1 MRLDLLA
8 ALSGAMIAVQA
19 RVNGELSHQLN
30 NGLQAA
36 FVSFGSGLLIILL
49 ITPFSSQIKEGIV
62 NLRAAVKNKEIARWK
77 LLAGAL
83 GGSFVA
89 IQTQIVPL
97 IGVAIYS
104 VASIAGQTAMSLIV
118 DRIGLTG
125 GGKKLISPRRVLA
138 AVLTVIAVLVSV
150 WDRIDANNLSMFA
163 VTAGGIAGAIVGVQ
177 RALNGQINEYS
188 HQSFTT
194 SLLNFITGT
203 SFLMILIAIGL
214 VIGRNELSPLPSN
227 PWWIYTGGVIGV
239 IYIAFT
245 STIVQHLG
253 VLTFTLF
260 SVGGQLVGSL
270 VIDLVSPTKGVSVS
284 AYLVTGIFMTY
295 AGVIGVIYIAF
306 ISTIVQHLGVL
317 TFTLFSVGG
326 QLISSLIIDFVSPT
340 NGVRVSYYL
349 ITGIAMTYLGVIAGG
364 VGSSRVKKPQK
375 Q

>member
-8 ALSGAMIAVQA
+8 ALSGAMIALQA
-19 RVNGELSHQLN
+19 RANGELSHQLN

-36 FVSFGSGLLIILL
+36 LVSFGSGLLIIFI
-49 ITPFSSQIKEGIV
+49 ITLFNSKIKEGIV
-62 NLRAAVKNKEIARWK
+62 NLRLAVKNKEIARWK

-163 VTAGGIAGAIVGVQ
+163 VTAGGVAGAIVGVQ

-194 SLLNFITGT
+194 SLLNFATGT
-203 SFLMILIAIGL
+203 AFLLILITAGL
-214 VIGRNELSPLPSN
+214 ILGRNELTPLPGG

-295 AGVIGVIYIAF
+295 AGVI
-306 ISTIVQHLGVL
+306 
-317 TFTLFSVGG
+317 
-326 QLISSLIIDFVSPT
+326 
-340 NGVRVSYYL
+340 
-349 ITGIAMTYLGVIAGG
+349 AGG

-375 Q
+375 L

>member
-1 MRLDLLA
+1 MRLDFLA
-8 ALSGAMIAVQA
+8 ALSGALIALQA
-19 RVNGELSHQLN
+19 RANGELSHRLD

-36 FVSFGSGLLIILL
+36 LVSFSSGLLIILL
-49 ITPFSSQIKEGIV
+49 ITPFSPHIKEGIR
-62 NLRAAVKNKEIARWK
+62 NLRAAISRKEIARWK
-77 LLAGAL
+77 LFAGAL

-125 GGKKLISPRRVLA
+125 GGKKLISPRRVIA
-138 AVLTVIAVLVSV
+138 AVLTVLAVLVSV
-150 WDRIDANNLSMFA
+150 WDRIDANNLSMLA
-163 VTAGGIAGAIVGVQ
+163 VTAGCIAGAVVGVQ
-177 RALNGQINEYS
+177 RALNGQINEHS

-203 SFLMILIAIGL
+203 SFLVILILIGIAL
-214 VIGRNELSPLPSN
+214 GKNELSPLPAG

-260 SVGGQLVGSL
+260 SVGGQLAASL
-270 VIDLVSPTKGVSVS
+270 IIDLVSPTDGVSVS
-284 AYLVTGIFMTY
+284 AYLVTG
-295 AGVIGVIYIAF
+295 
-306 ISTIVQHLGVL
+306 L
-317 TFTLFSVGG
+317 
-326 QLISSLIIDFVSPT
+326 
-340 NGVRVSYYL
+340 
-349 ITGIAMTYLGVIAGG
+349 AMTYVGVIAGG
-364 VGSSRVKKPQK
+364 VGNLRVKKPQRR
-375 Q
+375 

>member
-8 ALSGAMIAVQA
+8 ALSGLMIALQA
-19 RVNGELSHQLN
+19 RANGELSHRLN
-30 NGLQAA
+30 NGLEAA
-36 FVSFGSGLLIILL
+36 LVSFGSGLII
-49 ITPFSSQIKEGIV
+49 IAAIAVFNPAIKEGIK
-62 NLRAAVKNKEIARWK
+62 NLRVAVANKEIARWK

-89 IQTQIVPL
+89 IQTHIVPL

-104 VASIAGQTAMSLIV
+104 VASIAGQTAMSLVV

-125 GGKKLISPRRVLA
+125 GGKKLISGRRVAA
-138 AVLTVIAVLVSV
+138 AVLTVLAVFVSV
-150 WDRIDANNLSMFA
+150 FDRIDAKNLSLFA
-163 VTAGGIAGAIVGVQ
+163 VVLGCIAGTVVGVQ
-177 RALNGQINEYS
+177 RALNGQIHEHS

-203 SFLMILIAIGL
+203 SLLVILILGGVLIGKIEL
-214 VIGRNELSPLPSN
+214 VPLPAG

-270 VIDLVSPTKGVSVS
+270 VIDLISPTNGVNVS
-284 AYLVTGIFMTY
+284 AYLVTGI
-295 AGVIGVIYIAF
+295 V
-306 ISTIVQHLGVL
+306 
-317 TFTLFSVGG
+317 
-326 QLISSLIIDFVSPT
+326 
-340 NGVRVSYYL
+340 
-349 ITGIAMTYLGVIAGG
+349 MTYLGVIAGG
-364 VGSSRVKKPQK
+364 VSSSRVQKPK
-375 Q
+375 RPL

>member
-8 ALSGAMIAVQA
+8 ALSGLMIALQA
-19 RVNGELSHQLN
+19 RANGELSHRLD
-30 NGLQAA
+30 NGLEAA
-36 FVSFGSGLLIILL
+36 LVSFGSGLII
-49 ITPFSSQIKEGIV
+49 IAVIAAFNPAIKEGIR
-62 NLRAAVKNKEIARWK
+62 NLRTAVANKEIARWK

-89 IQTQIVPL
+89 IQTHIVPL

-104 VASIAGQTAMSLIV
+104 VASIAGQTAMSLVV

-125 GGKKLISPRRVLA
+125 GGKKLISKRRVAA
-138 AVLTVIAVLVSV
+138 AVLTVLAVFVSV
-150 WDRIDANNLSMFA
+150 FDRIDAKNLSLFA
-163 VTAGGIAGAIVGVQ
+163 VVLGCIAGAVVGVQ
-177 RALNGQINEYS
+177 RALNGQINEHS

-203 SFLMILIAIGL
+203 SLLVILILGGVLIGKIEL
-214 VIGRNELSPLPSN
+214 VALPAG

-270 VIDLVSPTKGVSVS
+270 VIDLISPTNGVNVS
-284 AYLVTGIFMTY
+284 AYLVTGI
-295 AGVIGVIYIAF
+295 V
-306 ISTIVQHLGVL
+306 
-317 TFTLFSVGG
+317 
-326 QLISSLIIDFVSPT
+326 
-340 NGVRVSYYL
+340 
-349 ITGIAMTYLGVIAGG
+349 MTYLGVIAGG
-364 VGSSRVKKPQK
+364 VSSSRVQKPK
-375 Q
+375 RL

>member
-8 ALSGAMIAVQA
+8 ALSGALIALQA
-19 RVNGELSHQLN
+19 RANGELSHRLD

-36 FVSFGSGLLIILL
+36 LVSFSSGLLIILL
-49 ITPFSSQIKEGIV
+49 ITPFSSHIKEGIR
-62 NLRAAVKNKEIARWK
+62 NLRAAISRKEIARWK
-77 LLAGAL
+77 LFAGAL

-104 VASIAGQTAMSLIV
+104 VASIAGQTAMSLVV

-125 GGKKLISPRRVLA
+125 GGKKLISPRRVIA
-138 AVLTVIAVLVSV
+138 AVLTVLAVLVSV
-150 WDRIDANNLSMFA
+150 WDRIDANNLSMIA
-163 VTAGGIAGAIVGVQ
+163 VAAGCIAGAVVGVQ
-177 RALNGQINEYS
+177 RALNGQINEHS

-203 SFLMILIAIGL
+203 TFLVILILIGV
-214 VIGRNELSPLPSN
+214 VIGKNDLSPLPAG

-260 SVGGQLVGSL
+260 SVGGQLAASL
-270 VIDLVSPTKGVSVS
+270 VIDLVSPTDGVSVS
-284 AYLVTGIFMTY
+284 AYLVTG
-295 AGVIGVIYIAF
+295 
-306 ISTIVQHLGVL
+306 L
-317 TFTLFSVGG
+317 
-326 QLISSLIIDFVSPT
+326 
-340 NGVRVSYYL
+340 
-349 ITGIAMTYLGVIAGG
+349 AMTYVGVIAGG
-364 VGSSRVKKPQK
+364 VGSLRVKKPQK

>member
-1 MRLDLLA
+1 MRLDFLA
-8 ALSGAMIAVQA
+8 ALSGAMIALQA
-19 RVNGELSHQLN
+19 RANGELSHRLD

-36 FVSFGSGLLIILL
+36 LVSFSSGLLIILL
-49 ITPFSSQIKEGIV
+49 ITPFSPHIKEGIR
-62 NLRAAVKNKEIARWK
+62 NLRGAIARKEIAQWK

-104 VASIAGQTAMSLIV
+104 VASIAGQTAMSLVV

-125 GGKKLISPRRVLA
+125 GGKKLISPRRVMA
-138 AVLTVIAVLVSV
+138 AVLTVLAVLVSV
-150 WDRIDANNLSMFA
+150 WDRIDANNLSMIA
-163 VTAGGIAGAIVGVQ
+163 VTAGCIAGAVVGVQ
-177 RALNGQINEYS
+177 RALNGQINEHS

-203 SFLMILIAIGL
+203 TFLVILIL
-214 VIGRNELSPLPSN
+214 VGVALGKNELSPLPAG

-260 SVGGQLVGSL
+260 SVGGQLAGSL
-270 VIDLVSPTKGVSVS
+270 IIDLVSPTDGVSVS
-284 AYLVTGIFMTY
+284 AYLVTG
-295 AGVIGVIYIAF
+295 
-306 ISTIVQHLGVL
+306 L
-317 TFTLFSVGG
+317 
-326 QLISSLIIDFVSPT
+326 
-340 NGVRVSYYL
+340 
-349 ITGIAMTYLGVIAGG
+349 AMTYIGVIAGG
-364 VGSSRVKKPQK
+364 VGNLRVKKPQK

>member
-8 ALSGAMIAVQA
+8 ALSGAMIALQA
-19 RVNGELSHQLN
+19 RANGELSHRLD

-36 FVSFGSGLLIILL
+36 LVSFGSGLFIIFV
-49 ITPFSSQIKEGIV
+49 ITLFNSKIKEGIK
-62 NLRAAVKNKEIARWK
+62 NLRQAVANKEIARWK
-77 LLAGAL
+77 LFAGAL

-138 AVLTVIAVLVSV
+138 AVLTVLAVLVSV

-163 VTAGGIAGAIVGVQ
+163 VTAGGIAGAIVGIQ
-177 RALNGQINEYS
+177 RALNGQINEHS

-194 SLLNFITGT
+194 SLLNFVTGT
-203 SFLMILIAIGL
+203 SFLVILITAGVL
-214 VIGRNELSPLPSN
+214 LGKNELSPLPN
-227 PWWIYTGGVIGV
+227 GPWWIYTGGVIGV

-270 VIDLVSPTKGVSVS
+270 IIDLVSPTDGVSVS
-284 AYLVTGIFMTY
+284 AYLVTGIVMTY
-295 AGVIGVIYIAF
+295 AGVV
-306 ISTIVQHLGVL
+306 
-317 TFTLFSVGG
+317 
-326 QLISSLIIDFVSPT
+326 
-340 NGVRVSYYL
+340 
-349 ITGIAMTYLGVIAGG
+349 AGG
-364 VGSSRVKKPQK
+364 VGNQRVRK
-375 Q
+375 